1 MFSYRAAALAI
12 AFLLTPALTT
22 TAYLQLPGITGE
34 STDTKHKHWIEIE
47 SVSMGVHS
55 GGGGGTASGG
65 RTGKTTI
72 HEIHVTKVT
81 DQSSPLLMQAVA
93 SGKHFPT
100 AEIDMSTVHY
110 VMKDVILTALQHT
123 GAAGGGDGKPTESI
137 TMNYQSIQYEY
148 TPQNPDAKGTSIA
161 AAAPRPMAAP
171 VTPAPATPGTSMR
184 AASASAA
191 TAPAAVSRAS
201 ASSAATLESQLT
213 PSLGPS
219 TRSWVASEGRFLSQS
234 NAAGSQLAAAARQ
247 AAKGTFPGA
256 PDNVIEALTFLA
268 LMDAAKANHNEAQFQ
283 AAINQVMPLT
293 SAAAAPG
300 IASLK

>member
-1 MFSYRAAALAI
+1 MYSFRAAAIAAMLVVLAPDLKI
-12 AFLLTPALTT
+12 TP
-22 TAYLQLPGITGE
+22 YLQLPGINGE
-34 STDTKHKHWIEIE
+34 STDAKHKNWIQLE
-47 SVSMGVHS
+47 SVTFTGHP
-55 GGGGGTASGG
+55 GTASGG
-65 RTGKTTI
+65 RSDHTRTLELQVVKI
-72 HEIHVTKVT
+72 T
-81 DQSSPLLMQAVA
+81 DKSSPLLMQAVA
-93 SGKHFPT
+93 SGKHFPS
-100 AEIDMSTVHY
+100 AEIDNGTVKY
-110 VMKDVILTALQHT
+110 ILKDVILSSLQHSGST
-123 GAAGGGDGKPTESI
+123 GASGEPTERIS
-137 TMNYQSIQYEY
+137 MNFETIQYVY
-148 TPQNPDAKGTSIA
+148 TAQQPDAKGTTMA
-161 AAAPRPMAAP
+161 AAAPRPLTAP
-171 VTPAPATPGTSMR
+171 VASAPAATTPAMRGAT
-184 AASASAA
+184 ASAA

-201 ASSAATLESQLT
+201 SAATLEAQLA

-234 NAAGSQLAAAARQ
+234 NASGAQLAAAAHQ